1 MMTGDELPD
10 GQAAP
15 SATRTPLE
23 DDPALH
29 DPAAA
34 LVVVPDAVGGAAG
47 TLDVS
52 ARAIRREHLRQLV
65 RSPAFLIGM
74 TILLWWVVCALFGK
88 TIAPYNPIA
97 GSLTQF
103 NNPPSSAHWFGTD
116 SLGRDVLSRVIV
128 GARDILIISV
138 LATLLGTIVGTS
150 IGLALGYFRGAVDNV
165 FGRIIDAVLA
175 LPIVI
180 IAFLFVVA
188 VGPSTTTLI
197 LVIGFVF
204 ALIIARTVRTA
215 VLQERE
221 LDYVAAARLRDESNL
236 HIMFAEILPN
246 VLGPIM
252 VEFTVRL
259 GYAIFTV
266 ATLSFLGFGVT
277 PPTPDWGADIAA
289 SYQYLAAGYWWETLF
304 PALAIASLIVAVNL
318 IGDSIEAVLI
328 Q

>member
-1 MMTGDELPD
+1 MADDELPD
-10 GQAAP
+10 AP
-15 SATRTPLE
+15 AVTAGTRTPLE
-23 DDPALH
+23 GDPALR

-34 LVVVPDAVGGAAG
+34 LVVAPEAAGAAAG
-47 TLDVS
+47 AIDVS
-52 ARAIRREHLRQLV
+52 AQAIRREYLHQLLR
-65 RSPAFLIGM
+65 SKPFLLGM
-74 TILLWWVVCALFGK
+74 TILLWWVVCALVGK
-88 TIAPYNPIA
+88 TIAPYDPVN
-97 GSLTQF
+97 GSLIQF
-103 NNPPSSAHWFGTD
+103 NLPPSSAHWFGTD

-128 GARDILIISV
+128 GARDILIISL
-138 LATLLGTIVGTS
+138 LATLLGTVVGTS
-150 IGLALGYFRGAVDNV
+150 IGLVLGYFRGVVDNV
-165 FGRIIDAVLA
+165 VGRIVEAVLA

-180 IAFLFVVA
+180 TAFLFAVA
-188 VGPSTTTLI
+188 VGPSTLTLI

-221 LDYVAAARLRDESNL
+221 LDYVAAARLRNESHA

-246 VLGPIM
+246 VLGPII

-259 GYAIFTV
+259 GYAIFTI
-266 ATLSFLGFGVT
+266 ATLSFLGFGVQ